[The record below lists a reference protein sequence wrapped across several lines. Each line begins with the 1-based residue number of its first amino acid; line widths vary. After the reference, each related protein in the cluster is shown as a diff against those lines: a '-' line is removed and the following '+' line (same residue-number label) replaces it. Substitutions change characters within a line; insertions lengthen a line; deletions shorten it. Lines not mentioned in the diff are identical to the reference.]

1 MAAHLVKKTS
11 PKFRK
16 WLLKNMWLWPP
27 YIGAGIKVDAIS
39 DDFLTLQSSLN
50 LTWFNKNYV
59 GTHFGGSIYSMTDPF
74 YMLMLLQNLGKD
86 YIVWDMAANIRFKR
100 PGKGKITAKFE
111 YSTQEIQE
119 IKSKADSQD
128 KYVFDKQVLVKDEQG
143 DIVAEIT
150 KTLYV
155 KKKPK

>member
-1 MAAHLVKKTS
+1 
-11 PKFRK
+11 
-16 WLLKNMWLWPP
+16 
-27 YIGAGIKVDAIS
+27 
-39 DDFLTLQSSLN
+39 
-50 LTWFNKNYV
+50 
-59 GTHFGGSIYSMTDPF
+59 
-74 YMLMLLQNLGKD
+74 LQNLGKD